1 MNPPDRQRLE
11 ARVLEPQH
19 LELQPP
25 EREPHRRPAQGT
37 VPYVFAQAPLLIYWE
52 VTRACDLA
60 CRHCRAEAVAA
71 RHPGELSTE
80 EGRAMLREAR
90 RFGDPPPH
98 LVITGGDPL
107 KRPDL
112 WDLIGAAVEQG
123 FGVSLAPSGTVLL
136 TREVIG
142 RLAAAGIQ
150 SMSLSLDGSTAE
162 RHDAFRGVPGCFE
175 VTLQAAR
182 WVREAHIPLQVNT
195 LVTAETLEDLPDL
208 YALLRGLDIM
218 RWSLFFL
225 ISVGRGR
232 LLQEITPGQSERLFH
247 WLLDLTRDAPFAIK
261 TTEATHYRRVAVVR
275 MRAAGMDD
283 AAIARTPVG
292 RGFGV
297 RDGNGI
303 MFVSHTGEVYPSG
316 FLPLPAGNVRT
327 ASIVDL
333 YRTSPLFVRLR
344 DVERLTGKCGACSFK
359 AICGGSR
366 ARAYA
371 WTGDEMGS
379 DPLCP
384 YQP

>member
-1 MNPPDRQRLE
+1 MNPPKTQRLE
-11 ARVLEPQH
+11 RRVLEPQH
-19 LELQPP
+19 LELQPL

-37 VPYVFAQAPLLIYWE
+37 APYVFAQAPLLIYWE

-60 CRHCRAEAVAA
+60 CRHCRAEAIAA

-136 TREVIG
+136 TREVID

-175 VTLQAAR
+175 VTLRAAR
-182 WVREAHIPLQVNT
+182 WVREANIPLQVNT